1 MNSNKGYIV
10 FIFFIIIFFSCT
22 SEIARVDVFKNK
34 NVSIQVDC
42 EKQQEID
49 LYIDCDIE
57 YTELPLMVMDFEFY
71 RGEEQL
77 IKGGLD
83 PLLASPKLD
92 EVKTELDGVTHWKF
106 YGKLEG
112 NFIPPSD
119 GVFSI
124 RPTLIKNNHPNL
136 KVNKFELV
144 LVR

>member
-1 MNSNKGYIV
+1 MNSNKGYTTL
-10 FIFFIIIFFSCT
+10 IFFIITLFSCT
-22 SEIARVDVFKNK
+22 SEIARVDVFKN
-34 NVSIQVDC
+34 NNINIQVNC
-42 EKQQEID
+42 EKHRQID

-71 RGEEQL
+71 SGDEQL
-77 IKGGLD
+77 VKGGLD
-83 PLLASPKLD
+83 PLLASPKSD
-92 EVKTELDGVTHWKF
+92 ELKTEVDGVTHWKF

-112 NFIPPSD
+112 NFIPPSN

-136 KVNKFELV
+136 KINKFDLV